1 MRKSSNGHVHHNSR
15 IVEDFLKLS
24 GCFFSLMGSEIGFSL
39 VWVIKT
45 PYIRNINDLGISS
58 VGDVSLIFSP

>member
-1 MRKSSNGHVHHNSR
+1 LRAVGWLESEVEALIAHRVAVRRGHNSAQR
-15 IVEDFLKLS
+15 GL
-24 GCFFSLMGSEIGFSL
+24 
-39 VWVIKT
+39 WVIKT